1 MIMVEEIQTDRI
13 QHEQTTHVDQVL
25 LELIQLLA
33 QEQFKADLLRV
44 NHGLQTRAQDL
55 EQSARKTTQER
66 FKVDHVLQVN
76 QE

>member
-1 MIMVEEIQTDRI
+1 MIMVEETQPDRI

-25 LELIQLLA
+25 LELIRLLA

-44 NHGLQTRAQDL
+44 SHELQTRAQDL
-55 EQSARKTTQER
+55 EQSAREITQER
-66 FKVDHVLQVN
+66 FKADHVLQVN